1 MTKLWWSYDD
11 IAVND
16 KIVERCFIFI
26 QILEK
31 IAVDCKDGFL
41 LLFFCLC
48 VCVCECLSFS
58 VWIEWKWVGIW
69 KVIVLVDLNAH
80 KWESSLDFYYFIK
93 FLPSFFLCVLM
104 NSQRDLIGIW
114 ISFVW
119 LWFARGIIDYFEFTC
134 DNLSSMKIFE
144 SPRAIAG

>member
-1 MTKLWWSYDD
+1 MMIIWWYCRQWQNCREVFYFYSN
-11 IAVND
+11 IRENS
-16 KIVERCFIFI
+16 CWLQGWFFII
-26 QILEK
+26 I
-31 IAVDCKDGFL
+31 FL
-41 LLFFCLC
+41 FMC

-93 FLPSFFLCVLM
+93 FLPSFFACVLM
-104 NSQRDLIGIW
+104 NSQRDLISIW

-119 LWFARGIIDYFEFTC
+119 LWFARGIIDYFELTC

-144 SPRAIAG
+144 SPREIAG